1 MTSSDHLR
9 RLHFI
14 NALFAGL
21 TGHDLYLAQQ
31 IQAAITTSLSEAS
44 GRPAKPPPP
53 DGDPAGPGRVEGAE
67 PSDPTFAAAA
77 ARLLERLCDGR
88 QDHGFFHW
96 DAAES
101 AAAATPLFAREHILA
116 GLRRLA
122 RYRESTLLVTNL
134 RPAHCPPRR
143 RWTSRRQRE
152 YRESLALIRDLAAAR
167 SRRSASVNLL
177 FL

>member
-1 MTSSDHLR
+1 MTTCDNLR

-21 TGHDLYLAQQ
+21 TGDDLYLAQQ
-31 IQAAITTSLSEAS
+31 IQSAITTSLAEAE
-44 GRPAKPPPP
+44 AHPPT
-53 DGDPAGPGRVEGAE
+53 DPAF
-67 PSDPTFAAAA
+67 SAAA

-101 AAAATPLFAREHILA
+101 SSSATPLFARENVLA
-116 GLRRLA
+116 GLKNLA
-122 RYRESTLLVTNL
+122 RFRESTLLVTNL
-134 RPAHCPPRR
+134 RPAHCPPTR

-152 YRESLALIRDLAAAR
+152 YGESLALIRDLAAAR
-167 SRRSASVNLL
+167 SRRSASLNLL

>member
-1 MTSSDHLR
+1 MTTCDNLR

-31 IQAAITTSLSEAS
+31 IQLAITASLAEAEA
-44 GRPAKPPPP
+44 GPPT
-53 DGDPAGPGRVEGAE
+53 DPAF
-67 PSDPTFAAAA
+67 SAAA

-88 QDHGFFHW
+88 QDYGFFHW

-101 AAAATPLFAREHILA
+101 AAAATPLFTRENVLA
-116 GLRRLA
+116 GLKNLA
-122 RYRESTLLVTNL
+122 RFRESTLLVTNL

-143 RWTSRRQRE
+143 RWTDRRQRE
-152 YRESLALIRDLAAAR
+152 YGESLALIRDLAVSR
-167 SRRSASVNLL
+167 SRRSASLNIL